1 MPKAKL
7 NGISIN
13 YQVEGGKKGQM
24 VVLINGLA
32 DDLHT
37 WDFQADALTA
47 AGYRV
52 LR

>member
-1 MPKAKL
+1 MPKVPV
-7 NGISIN
+7 NGIKIS
-13 YQVEGGKKGQM
+13 YLLEGPGDGEI

-32 DDLHT
+32 DELHT

>member
-1 MPKAKL
+1 MPKANV

-13 YQVEGGKKGQM
+13 YQLEGDEDGEM

-32 DDLHT
+32 DDMHT
-37 WDFQADALTA
+37 WDFQADALTV

>member
-1 MPKAKL
+1 MPKVNV
-7 NGISIN
+7 NGIIIN
-13 YQVEGGKKGQM
+13 YLLEGPEDGDT

-37 WDFQADALTA
+37 WDFQADAITA